1 MLPKDVDSEI
11 EKLKTKKIEI
21 ANKIKLTTDFEEKE
35 KLRKEIEKIQAQIE
49 ILEKLKTKF

>member
-11 EKLKTKKIEI
+11 EKLKAKKIEI
-21 ANKIKLTTDFEEKE
+21 ANRINLTTDFEEKE
-35 KLRKEIEKIQAQIE
+35 ELQREIERIQAQIE

>member
-21 ANKIKLTTDFEEKE
+21 ANRINLTTDFEEKE
-35 KLRKEIEKIQAQIE
+35 ELQREVERIQAQIDV
-49 ILEKLKTKF
+49 LEKFKRKY